1 MNNEEITED
10 KDEIIQ
16 SESRQAR
23 REKRALVRESLRNA
37 RNKLKELKKEMSLGK
52 DFAEDVVS
60 CKGEIELLFK
70 ELQAIED
77 GGHSTFLVA
86 KEFIAPKKNV
96 SEKKIAIRASV
107 EKAKKDI
114 SEMEKKLYFPNLDQ
128 KERDE
133 IIISISR
140 ENALL
145 EDLKG
150 ELNALKEFNHTRFV
164 ITRDENKK
172 IAEEQQELEN
182 IENKLVEI
190 NEQLI
195 EANNRGNIDLIEELK
210 NNLSALNQRKSELLP
225 DQIDPFLEVEN
236 LENTSAESESEN

>member
-1 MNNEEITED
+1 MF
-10 KDEIIQ
+10 
-16 SESRQAR
+16 
-23 REKRALVRESLRNA
+23 
-37 RNKLKELKKEMSLGK
+37 LK
-52 DFAEDVVS
+52 
-60 CKGEIELLFK
+60 
-70 ELQAIED
+70 
-77 GGHSTFLVA
+77 
-86 KEFIAPKKNV
+86 
-96 SEKKIAIRASV
+96 KKIAIRASV